1 MKLSVSMSDAD
12 VAFVDTYAAAHGVA
26 SRSGVLHEA
35 LGLLR
40 NQELAADYASAW
52 DEWADDADN
61 AVWESAS
68 ADGLEPA
75 ADAQR

>member
-1 MKLSVSMSDAD
+1 MKLSVSMTDAD
-12 VAFVDTYAAAHGVA
+12 IAFVDTYAAAHGVA

-35 LGLLR
+35 LALLR
-40 NQELAADYASAW
+40 THELAAEYASAW
-52 DEWADDADN
+52 EEWADDPDT

-68 ADGLEPA
+68 ADGLA